1 MIAKIKWY
9 LRKFLVRELAKLIGD
24 VNEKYERSEWRKII
38 TQFNFLG
45 SNVSIQYPYFIS
57 GANFICI
64 GANFTVAHNLRL
76 EAITNYMGEKFTPT
90 IYIGNNVSI
99 ESNCHIGAI
108 NKIVIEDGVMIAS
121 NVYISDHFHGHII
134 KEELTCPPAERLLSS
149 KGPVIISK
157 NVWIGDSVCILP
169 NVTIGEN
176 TIIGANSVVTKSVP
190 PNSVVAGVPATIIR
204 MLN

>member
-1 MIAKIKWY
+1 MIKKIKWY

-24 VNEKYERSEWRKII
+24 VINKYERSEWRK
-38 TQFNFLG
+38 TSKEFRSLG
-45 SNVSIQYPYFIS
+45 NSVSIKYPYFIS
-57 GANFICI
+57 GANLISI
-64 GANFTVAHNLRL
+64 GDDFSAAYNLRL
-76 EAITNYMGEKFTPT
+76 EAISSYMGEIYTPT
-90 IYIGNNVSI
+90 ICIGNNVSI

-108 NKIVIEDGVMIAS
+108 NKIIIEDGVMIAS

-134 KEELTCPPAERLLSS
+134 KEELSLPPAERLLSS
-149 KGPVIISK
+149 KGSVIIKK
-157 NVWIGDSVCILP
+157 NVWIGDSVCVLP